1 MSVRLYATAFI
12 SGLEITTIRANVT
25 VKLVVIAP
33 EQPDVETGQ
42 RPADIAE
49 IFQARWDRG
58 SKPPARNRMVEEGW
72 HWHHDLHTGH
82 CASYCISRS
91 VTSSFSTAA
100 MSSLDFGLVKAKT
113 IADERGLESLFRSV
127 VRNYDEKFDW
137 LLEQRSSKITIA
149 RKGPIASLFILLR
162 QMPIFFLCN

>member
-1 MSVRLYATAFI
+1 MIPRKRSETSPELGYGFGMSVRLYATAFI
-12 SGLEITTIRANVT
+12 SGLEITAIRANVT

-72 HWHHDLHTGH
+72 H
-82 CASYCISRS
+82 
-91 VTSSFSTAA
+91 
-100 MSSLDFGLVKAKT
+100 
-113 IADERGLESLFRSV
+113 
-127 VRNYDEKFDW
+127 
-137 LLEQRSSKITIA
+137 
-149 RKGPIASLFILLR
+149 
-162 QMPIFFLCN
+162 